1 MAETWTP
8 IETTTTT
15 TTLQPNDAIASS
27 SSMNSFFLLLIPL
40 ALLAAVI
47 YVFSHQATATTRST
61 APPLVAPSFP
71 AYGALPAYVPL
82 DASNPAKTTPAQS
95 ALSSSP
101 SASAAVRGGLTTDP
115 GIAQYT
121 TTVNPAC
128 APGTPYYPACTFT
141 NPRSYDYNPNPMC
154 YKGSQYY
161 PLCLTT
167 STHTSASWR

>member
-1 MAETWTP
+1 MSELSNPPDA
-8 IETTTTT
+8 TTTG
-15 TTLQPNDAIASS
+15 SS
-27 SSMNSFFLLLIPL
+27 SKNLYLILIPF
-40 ALLAAVI
+40 ALLVAIV
-47 YVFSHQATATTRST
+47 YVFSHQETVTRPT
-61 APPLVAPSFP
+61 NPIIAPPVLPSF
-71 AYGALPAYVPL
+71 VPL
-82 DASNPAKTTPAQS
+82 DVAGPSKTTLSQS
-95 ALSSSP
+95 ALSTAP
-101 SASAAVRGGLTTDP
+101 SAPAAVRGGLTTDP

-121 TTVNPAC
+121 TTVNPTC